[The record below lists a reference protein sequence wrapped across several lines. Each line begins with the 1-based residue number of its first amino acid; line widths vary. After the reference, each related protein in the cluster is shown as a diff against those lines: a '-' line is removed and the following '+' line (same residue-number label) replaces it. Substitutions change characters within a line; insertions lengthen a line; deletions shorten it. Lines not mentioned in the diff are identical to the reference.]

1 MTTRIYSVQ
10 STTGDGFHLV
20 EASTKNAALR
30 HVAEGLFHVEVAS
43 QRTLVA
49 AMQDGVKIEVAGA
62 EVPTTQ
68 TAE

>member
-10 STTGDGFHLV
+10 STIGNGFHLV

-30 HVAEGLFHVEVAS
+30 HIAEGLFQVEVAN
-43 QRTLVA
+43 QKTLVA